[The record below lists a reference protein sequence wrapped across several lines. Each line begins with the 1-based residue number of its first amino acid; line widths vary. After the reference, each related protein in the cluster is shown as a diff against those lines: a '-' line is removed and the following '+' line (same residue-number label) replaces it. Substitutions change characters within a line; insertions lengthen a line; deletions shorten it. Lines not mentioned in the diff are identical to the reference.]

1 MKGYYGNR
9 NYALSSNQD
18 QISNLEQ
25 YFVLTNPRLLR
36 KKTVLADIYM
46 RRVGLDSLPSHL
58 TIFFAPTHPLPE
70 PFLVAG
76 GTI

>member
-18 QISNLEQ
+18 QISNFEQ
-25 YFVLTNPRLLR
+25 YFVLTNSRLLR

-46 RRVGLDSLPSHL
+46 RRVGLDS
-58 TIFFAPTHPLPE
+58 
-70 PFLVAG
+70 
-76 GTI
+76 

>member
-1 MKGYYGNR
+1 MRGYYRNR
-9 NYALSSNQD
+9 NYDLSFNQD

-25 YFVLTNPRLLR
+25 YFALTNPRLLR

-70 PFLVAG
+70 PFLVAE

>member
-1 MKGYYGNR
+1 MKGYYENR
-9 NYALSSNQD
+9 NYDLSSNQD

-46 RRVGLDSLPSHL
+46 RRVGLDS
-58 TIFFAPTHPLPE
+58 
-70 PFLVAG
+70 
-76 GTI
+76 